1 MERTIGFIG
10 LGHMGGPMAENMQ
23 AKFGNLVV
31 FNRSQTKCRELE
43 QKDARIAHSP
53 AETAQLA
60 DVIFLC
66 LPGPKEVEAIV
77 AGENGL
83 LANSRPG
90 QIIVD
95 FSTVAPSTSV
105 KMAEAAAEKSVTYLD
120 IPVSGGG
127 AGAAKGTL
135 SLMIGASEA
144 EVDGL
149 GLLPYLETVGS
160 KFHYIG
166 KRGGGSAIKVINNYM
181 SFTAQVIN
189 GEALLMADQLGI
201 PVETFY
207 EVVMSS
213 SGSNMILGAKMNK
226 VKTGDF
232 SPSFTVDLVLKDL
245 ELARQLCQDCGIP
258 NFTLNTGIQF
268 YRAAQLSGRGG
279 QDSSSV
285 IDMIR
290 SVGSSAEQ

>member
-1 MERTIGFIG
+1 MKRTIGFIG

-31 FNRSQTKCRELE
+31 FNRSQTKCKELE
-43 QKDARIAHSP
+43 QKGARIASGL
-53 AETAQLA
+53 AELAQLA
-60 DVIFLC
+60 DVTFLC
-66 LPGPKEVEAIV
+66 LPGPKEVRQIV
-77 AGENGL
+77 SGEDGL
-83 LANSRPG
+83 LENSRPG

-95 FSTVAPSTSV
+95 FSTVAPSTS
-105 KMAEAAAEKSVTYLD
+105 MEMTEAAAQKDVTYLD

-127 AGAAKGTL
+127 AGAAKGAL
-135 SLMIGASEA
+135 SLMIGATEE
-144 EVDGL
+144 EVAAL
-149 GLLPYLETVGS
+149 GLLPYLETVGN

-189 GEALLMADQLGI
+189 GEALLMADRLGI

-207 EVVMSS
+207 KVVTSS
-213 SGSNMILGAKMNK
+213 SGNNMILGAKMNK
-226 VKTGDF
+226 VVNGDF

-279 QDSSSV
+279 KDSSSV

-290 SVGSSAEQ
+290 NSGSSAEQ